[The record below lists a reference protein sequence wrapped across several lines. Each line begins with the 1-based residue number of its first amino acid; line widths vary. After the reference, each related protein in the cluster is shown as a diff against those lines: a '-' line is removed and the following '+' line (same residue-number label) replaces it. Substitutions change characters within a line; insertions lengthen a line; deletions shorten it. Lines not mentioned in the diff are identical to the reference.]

1 VHREYQNALYNY
13 KENRPLTPVSTSL
26 LPIEY
31 LDYSPDMACRPTV
44 FFPNVQKGKYSVC
57 TNEGTT
63 AGVSTSKGLR
73 RSLRKTRV
81 VIGDSDDEN
90 KSQRR
95 CEGVK
100 IQVFVMLK
108 LDFGL
113 WKKGKALVGKG
124 DTL

>member
-1 VHREYQNALYNY
+1 MHR
-13 KENRPLTPVSTSL
+13 KEN
-26 LPIEY
+26 I
-31 LDYSPDMACRPTV
+31 
-44 FFPNVQKGKYSVC
+44 K
-57 TNEGTT
+57 EGPQVD
-63 AGVSTSKGLR
+63 ASTSKR
-73 RSLRKTRV
+73 RQSFWKTRV